1 MTEPAAPDD
10 DPIIEVEDFSF
21 FYGSKQ
27 VLFNIGMTFETNRV
41 TALIGPSGCG
51 KSTLLRNINRMN
63 DLVPDVRHQGDI
75 RIDGT
80 SLYDPRVEVISLRK
94 RVGMVFQKY
103 NPFPKSIYENIVFPL
118 RVAGRSR
125 RAELDETV
133 ERSLKGAAL
142 WDEVKDKLHESA
154 YGLSG
159 GQQQRLCIARA
170 IANRPQILLMDEP
183 CAALDPIATLKIE
196 DLMEDLKKDLTIV
209 IVTHNMQ
216 QATRIADVYK
226 RQAGK
231 VTKKK
236 SLAEIAMSYGYVYV
250 AQVAMGANPAQTL
263 KAIHEAEAYDGPSLI
278 IGYSPC
284 EMHSI
289 KKGGMQNCQAEM
301 KKAVECGYWNLFR
314 FNPEAAAGKK
324 FSLDSKEPAGG
335 YQEFL
340 MNEARYASLTRS
352 FPERAEELFKENEQ
366 AAMDRYQHL
375 LKLKT
380 VYNEA

>member
-1 MTEPAAPDD
+1 MTEPAAADD
-10 DPIIEVEDFSF
+10 EPIIEVEDFSF

-118 RVAGRSR
+118 RVA
-125 RAELDETV
+125 V

-196 DLMEDLKKDLTIV
+196 DLMEDLKKELTIV

-216 QATRIADVYK
+216 QATRIADRTAFMYMGRLV
-226 RQAGK
+226 
-231 VTKKK
+231 
-236 SLAEIAMSYGYVYV
+236 EYGETS
-250 AQVAMGANPAQTL
+250 QIFTNPTE
-263 KAIHEAEAYDGPSLI
+263 KETEAYITG
-278 IGYSPC
+278 
-284 EMHSI
+284 
-289 KKGGMQNCQAEM
+289 
-301 KKAVECGYWNLFR
+301 R
-314 FNPEAAAGKK
+314 F
-324 FSLDSKEPAGG
+324 S
-335 YQEFL
+335 
-340 MNEARYASLTRS
+340 
-352 FPERAEELFKENEQ
+352 
-366 AAMDRYQHL
+366 
-375 LKLKT
+375 
-380 VYNEA
+380 